1 MKIIGLTGP
10 SGAGKGLA
18 CDIFARYGIPSVNTD
33 AVYHTLLESHTPLR
47 DELTEAFGQD
57 ILESGRVDR
66 KKLAQSVFG
75 HTDTAQRV
83 HTLNAI
89 THKYIM
95 AQTWKEIKAFGE
107 RGARAAIIDAPQLF
121 EAEIQNDCDFV
132 VGVLAPVE
140 QRLARV
146 IARDGITAET
156 AENRFSAQ
164 KDEGF
169 YRTHCQYILESNTD
183 TATLEQQIRHF
194 LVTSGL
200 GLDGEKK

>member
-18 CDIFARYGIPSVNTD
+18 CDVFARYGIPSVNTD

-75 HTDTAQRV
+75 HADTTQRV

-95 AQTWKEIKAFGE
+95 AKTRDLVRNFANE
-107 RGARAAIIDAPQLF
+107 GAPAVLIDAPQLF
-121 EAEIQNDCDFV
+121 EAGVERECDL
-132 VGVLAPVE
+132 VLG
-140 QRLARV
+140 V
-146 IARDGITAET
+146 IASPALCVERITSRDGIDEIA
-156 AENRFSAQ
+156 ALSRLAAQ
-164 KDEGF
+164 HDDAYFKARCDAVIE
-169 YRTHCQYILESNTD
+169 NTD
-183 TATLEQQIRHF
+183 DLATLERAVCQFIEQYG
-194 LVTSGL
+194 VNA
-200 GLDGEKK
+200 